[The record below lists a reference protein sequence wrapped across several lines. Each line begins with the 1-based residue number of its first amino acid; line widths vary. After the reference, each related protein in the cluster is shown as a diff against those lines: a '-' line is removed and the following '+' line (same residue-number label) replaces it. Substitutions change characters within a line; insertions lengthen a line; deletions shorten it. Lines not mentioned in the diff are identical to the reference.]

1 MIYLDSVLLVDEIV
15 CLALRISMATLNQI
29 FPGNLGRLKLLR
41 VVLKLGMPELKHM
54 NPNQSLDPMLER
66 RIRQALYEVE
76 QG

>member
-1 MIYLDSVLLVDEIV
+1 
-15 CLALRISMATLNQI
+15 MATLNQL

-41 VVLKLGMPELKHM
+41 VMLRLGMPELRDH
-54 NPNQSLDPMLER
+54 NPNLPLDPMLER